1 MWEPTSIVW
10 LLCQKLHLP
19 GKFMC
24 QENLCIFGTCL
35 RIDLLHTCMYEQEK
49 KCEPLGTS
57 YTTKSSILNKKND
70 HCVTIFR
77 LEAFGA
83 VVSPKLPHYLMKER
97 DKGPESYTPVCHHL
111 KQKCKFRDAII
122 MSNNSFVNFRNLKNH
137 LNGTNE
143 SALFFLFKCL

>member
-1 MWEPTSIVW
+1 MFITYIWEPTYLIQ
-10 LLCQKLHLP
+10 LTIMPNPTLTL

-35 RIDLLHTCMYEQEK
+35 RIDLLHMCMYVQEK

-111 KQKCKFRDAII
+111 RKKCKIRD
-122 MSNNSFVNFRNLKNH
+122 SS
-137 LNGTNE
+137 
-143 SALFFLFKCL
+143 SAY

>member
-1 MWEPTSIVW
+1 MTIMPKVTPASKVYVSR
-10 LLCQKLHLP
+10 KLVYIWNMSTHRS
-19 GKFMC
+19 
-24 QENLCIFGTCL
+24 TT
-35 RIDLLHTCMYEQEK
+35 HTCMYVQEK

-70 HCVTIFR
+70 HSVTIFR

-111 KQKCKFRDAII
+111 KQKRKFRDSCSLPYCMYIVKCYH
-122 MSNNSFVNFRNLKNH
+122 NVQTTH
-137 LNGTNE
+137 LLISGM
-143 SALFFLFKCL
+143 